1 MLWVSLLIF
10 SIACTE
16 AALHG
21 NTGLPVCVINCDMW
35 YQASAPTTSPTE
47 TVGPFPLCHII
58 FDIWGYLIPCLAS
71 TGEVSSCSI
80 AILFPFSLMTEQIHL
95 KIYSVC
101 AFIFATLRVL
111 LSISI
116 VSLLFG
122 FLFFQQ
128 NCSSYTEFLY
138 LLPIVFARHLVFLVW

>member
-1 MLWVSLLIF
+1 MLWASLLIF

-80 AILFPFSLMTEQIHL
+80 AIFVSLFPDDWTNSL
-95 KIYSVC
+95 KN
-101 AFIFATLRVL
+101 L
-111 LSISI
+111 LSLCFYFCDIEGFVIHKHCFPFIWIFVLSTK
-116 VSLLFG
+116 LLFLHRVSVSVANS
-122 FLFFQQ
+122 F
-128 NCSSYTEFLY
+128 C
-138 LLPIVFARHLVFLVW
+138 